1 MAALVVV
8 GGLLRLA
15 VAWGV
20 PSTPLGDE
28 LYYASTAL
36 HIARGDGHV
45 SGPYRMKARW
55 PPGESWWLSHF
66 VSPAVLD
73 ARPQLL
79 AELAET
85 PPQEMDAAQRAF
97 LRRATLSGVLVG
109 TAAVAL
115 CGALAWLLFGP
126 RVGLLAA
133 ALACVY
139 PGFAAAS
146 ATLWSE
152 NLFTALLTAALL
164 AAVAWTRWP
173 RAWLALLCGALF
185 GLAGLT
191 RELGLPMGVAAA
203 LWWVVAAR
211 AGGRRRASAHAVLL
225 LLGAALVVLPW
236 TLRNQ
241 REIGRF
247 VPVSTVGWMGLRE
260 GNTLAQ
266 GWLERDWDAV
276 REFRRR
282 YMAIPDEVERMDM
295 ARGEALELIRDAQP
309 TWLARKL
316 VLNPSQLL
324 SPDSELLTKIRRGA
338 YGEVPDLPR
347 RALLLATLAGWALL
361 FTAAVVGIAR
371 APDRPRLLLPLFAAA
386 ALLGVHVV
394 ANAFAKYRMPLEPL
408 LMAYAAFALLG
419 GGARRRV
426 GRAGRA
432 VAGVVLA
439 VFAASF
445 ALFADDAA
453 RVWGASAP
461 TPRASRPGRIVL
473 LSMDTVRADAVASA
487 ELAPHIA
494 KIAAEGVVFTDF
506 YAASSYTIPT
516 HMSMFTGLDPL
527 EHGVTRAYARLS
539 PAVPTLA
546 ERLRAAGFHTRGFHE
561 GGFVEAR
568 FGFAR
573 GFEMY
578 RRYPRVEVVR
588 DALPSVLAWMRE
600 QGDEPYLLFL
610 HTYAAHFPYGGFDR
624 YRREHPERGLPSDET
639 LREWRRRWPGR
650 GPLPP
655 REAAAIPPEVRELCT
670 LYNHLAESH
679 AQLLPC
685 GGYVFGPDFE
695 DSPHYEEDLAALRRS
710 YAERVRLIDD
720 AVGRLRALLEE
731 LGQWDDTL
739 LIVTSDHGEAFF
751 EHGLERHDYVPF
763 DEVMKV
769 PLVVSWPRRLAPRV
783 VSGLAWQLDLLPT
796 IAGLAGLDPPQRGGG
811 LDLSAVLE
819 GRASLPEGRVVFPV
833 VLRPAHRK
841 QEAPRRIALSDGRK
855 RIEGHEEWGD
865 AAGFLFDLESDPGET
880 HDLRAEQSG
889 EVAALDALIAGWRRG
904 LSPVPPVHQ
913 NTGRELRGE
922 AGEEALEIP
931 ADERDE
937 LRALGY
943 AE

>member
-1 MAALVVV
+1 MAVLVVV

-45 SGPYRMKARW
+45 SGPHRIKARW
-55 PPGESWWLSHF
+55 PPGQSWWLSHF
-66 VSPAVLD
+66 VSPGAVD
-73 ARPQLL
+73 ERPQLL

-97 LRRATLSGVLVG
+97 LRRATLSGVLTG
-109 TAAVAL
+109 TAVVAL

-126 RVGLLAA
+126 RVTLLAA
-133 ALACVY
+133 ALACVS
-139 PGFAAAS
+139 PGFVVAS

-152 NLFTALLTAALL
+152 SLFTALVSAALL
-164 AAVAWTRWP
+164 AAVAWTHRP

-203 LWWVVAAR
+203 LWWIAAAQ
-211 AGGRRRASAHAVLL
+211 AGGRRRASAHAALL
-225 LLGAALVVLPW
+225 LLGAVLVVLPW

-241 REIGRF
+241 RELGRL

-260 GNTLAQ
+260 GNTLAR

-282 YMAIPDEVERMDM
+282 YVAIPDELERMDM
-295 ARGEALELIRDAQP
+295 ARDEALALIRDAQP
-309 TWLARKL
+309 WWLPRKL
-316 VLNPSQLL
+316 VLNLSQLL
-324 SPDSELLTKIRRGA
+324 SPDSELFTKIRQGA
-338 YGEVPDLPR
+338 YGEVPDAPR
-347 RALLLATLAGWALL
+347 RALLLATLASWVLV
-361 FTAAVVGIAR
+361 FTAAVVGVAR

-386 ALLGVHVV
+386 ALLLVHVV

-408 LMAYAAFALLG
+408 LMAYASFALLG
-419 GGARRRV
+419 GGARRR
-426 GRAGRA
+426 AGRLGRVA
-432 VAGVVLA
+432 VAAVLA
-439 VFAASF
+439 VFVASF
-445 ALFADDAA
+445 ALFADPAA
-453 RVWGASAP
+453 RLWRGSSPA
-461 TPRASRPGRIVL
+461 PRASRPGRIVL
-473 LSMDTVRADAVASA
+473 LSMDTVRADAIASP

-494 KIAAEGVVFTDF
+494 RVAAEGVVFTDF
-506 YAASSYTIPT
+506 YAASSYTIPS
-516 HMSMFTGLDPL
+516 HMSIFTGLDPL

-546 ERLRAAGFHTRGFHE
+546 ELLRGAGFRTRGFHE

-573 GFEMY
+573 GFEIY

-588 DALPSVLAWMRE
+588 EALPSVLAWMRE

-639 LREWRRRWPGR
+639 LREWRRLWPGR

-655 REAAAIPPEVRELCT
+655 RQAAQVPPEVRELCT
-670 LYNHLAESH
+670 LYNHLADSH

-685 GGYVFGPDFE
+685 GGYVFAPGFE

-710 YAERVRLIDD
+710 YAERVGLIDD

-739 LIVTSDHGEAFF
+739 LVITSDHGEAFF

-769 PLVVSWPRRLAPRV
+769 PLVVSWPRRLPGRV
-783 VSGLAWQLDLLPT
+783 VKGLAWQLDLLPT
-796 IAGLAGLDPPQRGGG
+796 IASLAGLEPPRRGGG

-819 GRASLPEGRVVFPV
+819 GRASLPEGRAVFPV
-833 VLRPAHRK
+833 VLRPAHRQ
-841 QEAPRRIALSDGRK
+841 QEVPRRIALSGGRK
-855 RIEGHEEWGD
+855 RIEGHEDFGD
-865 AAGFLFDLESDPGET
+865 PAGFLFDLERDPGET
-880 HDLRAEQSG
+880 HDLRAERAG
-889 EVAALDALIAGWRRG
+889 ELAALDALIAEWRRG

-922 AGEEALEIP
+922 VGEEMVEIP
-931 ADERDE
+931 DNEREE

-943 AE
+943 AQ